1 MKRFVELLFFNVA
14 MTSVMTYGELGWQFR
29 DFFVV
34 YFPWLPELMLLF
46 ICLVAGWFSDKLLH
60 FLISIVVSS
69 ITSVV
74 VSLSLV
80 TMMVENPVYSHLLG
94 YGVIKGSVALAFTY
108 LVICSVIGSI
118 SVLVMGKN
126 DRTF

>member
-60 FLISIVVSS
+60 FLISVVVSS

-74 VSLSLV
+74 VSISLV